1 VPDAVDYLTVQRL
14 TAEVEGKCQKYGRI
28 GPLAIV
34 PFAYDTLTLDN
45 IKKAC
50 KSYFDVASYMECDV
64 LAGERGPSY
73 SSIDQIKNLKLL
85 HVRFYFHNNVP
96 ELTTDGDDKASYSL
110 SSESTF
116 SSKIKKPK
124 VERVSVEDVANSR
137 RSLPVRSPKKAVQSS
152 TFPKSVSLST
162 LLQVGKVIHPKCNE
176 IIELYLE
183 EFSIEK
189 KEWLLPFSVKVSVSN
204 TPFASGG
211 FRNAFEAQAISGLEG
226 RYVLKW
232 YRPDQVKAIEEMFGS
247 LDVHTRKSVQMHSL
261 AKYYAS
267 IMEKESSIHK
277 EFGETFKYS
286 KVYLARSQGQLVT
299 LEPYMEG
306 EFIKYIN
313 NDGEIVVTGNEV
325 ASKAEAFAHFTYVKS
340 EKALMVL
347 DIQGTGYSLYD
358 PEVASTKLKD
368 EETESLLFC
377 CGNLSIFAIDLFL
390 SFHKCGKYCALLGIN

>member
-1 VPDAVDYLTVQRL
+1 
-14 TAEVEGKCQKYGRI
+14 
-28 GPLAIV
+28 
-34 PFAYDTLTLDN
+34 
-45 IKKAC
+45 
-50 KSYFDVASYMECDV
+50 MECDV

-96 ELTTDGDDKASYSL
+96 ELTDGDDKASYSL

-116 SSKIKKPK
+116 SSKTKKPK
-124 VERVSVEDVANSR
+124 VEHISVEDVANSR

-152 TFPKSVSLST
+152 TFPTSVSLST

-204 TPFASGG
+204 TLFASGG

-226 RYVLKW
+226 RYVLKR
-232 YRPDQVKAIEEMFGS
+232 YRPNQVKAIEEMFGS

-267 IMEKESSIHK
+267 VMEKESKSLEKHSSI
-277 EFGETFKYS
+277 
-286 KVYLARSQGQLVT
+286 L
-299 LEPYMEG
+299 
-306 EFIKYIN
+306 KYI
-313 NDGEIVVTGNEV
+313 
-325 ASKAEAFAHFTYVKS
+325 
-340 EKALMVL
+340 
-347 DIQGTGYSLYD
+347 
-358 PEVASTKLKD
+358 
-368 EETESLLFC
+368 
-377 CGNLSIFAIDLFL
+377 
-390 SFHKCGKYCALLGIN
+390 